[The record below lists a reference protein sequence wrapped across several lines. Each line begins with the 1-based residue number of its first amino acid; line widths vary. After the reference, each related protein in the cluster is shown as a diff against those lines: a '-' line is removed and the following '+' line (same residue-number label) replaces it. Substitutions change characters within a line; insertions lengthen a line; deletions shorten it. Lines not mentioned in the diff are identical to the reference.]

1 MKILAVDTASHS
13 CSVALTDD
21 DALKYEYTADHGRTH
36 TVELAGMIDVL
47 LGESG
52 TTIAD
57 IDAFAVTI
65 GPGSFT
71 GLRIGI
77 ATIKGLAFAASKP
90 VAPVSTLDAL
100 ALQCMGIDTL
110 IRPFMDAR
118 KKEVYTAAYRFRG
131 DHLEMMADAQV
142 ADPTSVLQGIQENCF
157 FIGNG
162 ALLYKP
168 LIEDTLGGLARIA
181 PPGINILRASTV
193 ARIGYAQLAAGNGI
207 SPHDVVPCYIRR
219 SDAER
224 KSAIC

>member
-36 TVELAGMIDVL
+36 TVELAGMIDTL
-47 LGESG
+47 LGASG

-100 ALQCMGIDTL
+100 ALQCVGIDTL
-110 IRPFMDAR
+110 IRPFLDAR
-118 KKEVYTAAYRFRG
+118 KNEVYTAAYRFRG
-131 DHLEMMADAQV
+131 DHLETVEDARV
-142 ADPTSVLQGIQENCF
+142 AGPAEVLQGVTEDCF

-168 LIEDTLGGLARIA
+168 LIEDALGGLARIS
-181 PPGINILRASTV
+181 PPGMNILRASSV
-193 ARIGYAQLAAGNGI
+193 ARIGYAKLAAGNGI
-207 SPHDVVPCYIRR
+207 APHDLVPCYIRR

>member
-1 MKILAVDTASHS
+1 MKILAVDTASHT
-13 CSVALTDD
+13 CSVALTDG

-52 TTIAD
+52 TPIAD

-131 DHLEMMADAQV
+131 DHLETVADAQV
-142 ADPTSVLQGIQENCF
+142 ADPASVLQGIEENCF

-168 LIEDTLGGLARIA
+168 LIEDVLGGLARIA
-181 PPGINILRASTV
+181 PPGANVLRASTV
-193 ARIGYAQLAAGNGI
+193 ARIGYEQLTAGNGI
-207 SPHDVVPCYIRR
+207 APHDVVPCYIRR

>member
-142 ADPTSVLQGIQENCF
+142 ADPTIVLQGIQENCF